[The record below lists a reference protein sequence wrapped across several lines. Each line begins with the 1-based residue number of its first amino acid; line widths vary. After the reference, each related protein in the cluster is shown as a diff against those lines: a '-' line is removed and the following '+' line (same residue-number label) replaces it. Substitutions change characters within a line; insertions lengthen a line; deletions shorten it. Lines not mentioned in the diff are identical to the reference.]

1 MELNNENKARFF
13 ALYWGQNCLCCEFR
27 GEVFVDGLVAP
38 EHKEDLRNYWLRL
51 KPLSS
56 LTDEEARFLG
66 CCHKRDFHNYRSE
79 YWENMELNP
88 VCIDPDAQEEPQ
100 TEVATFGDYNAQTNP
115 NYFHLEIKRQD
126 MLNRWNQSSIKERAT
141 ML

>member
-1 MELNNENKARFF
+1 MSGTGDVDRGYIFLEALSKIRQACYENAVAIRGNKNNDK
-13 ALYWGQNCLCCEFR
+13 
-27 GEVFVDGLVAP
+27 
-38 EHKEDLRNYWLRL
+38 L
-51 KPLSS
+51 K
-56 LTDEEARFLG
+56 T
-66 CCHKRDFHNYRSE
+66 KIRSE